1 MARIWK
7 ARSATPGERN
17 FVAGSLENLAPAAK
31 FQSGET
37 RGDGVLGTLE
47 IEGGTPPAAPAITAT
62 AGTGSVTIT
71 IDGAAGV
78 TNYVVYKTSGA
89 AAWTSGGSRSGDG
102 DVVISGLTAGT
113 TYLVSAYSDNGEY
126 STFAPVQVVTLTA
139 STSDDPTGS
148 LSVPL
153 GLLADTLAA
162 SAAFRA
168 WVGAT
173 TGTEEENL
181 TAALARIY
189 EYESESWTRP
199 YGLVSHDDLWHAGK
213 IADGSHNLF
222 SHDGEL
228 FLGFEADA
236 EETGDAELS
245 ARRFSNT
252 VGTIL
257 DEMKALAGTPGYLN
271 IVDIQK
277 KTGPQRCRPD
287 RRDEADAAEDYW
299 LIECKVRWSD

>member
-62 AGTGSVTIT
+62 AGTGSVTVT
-71 IDGAAGV
+71 LDGDAGV

-181 TAALARIY
+181 AAALARIY

-199 YGLVSHDDLWHAGK
+199 YALVSHDDLWAAEK
-213 IADGSHNLF
+213 IADGTRNLF
-222 SHDGEL
+222 SHNGEL

-236 EETGDAELS
+236 TGTDAESS
-245 ARRFSNT
+245 ARAFSNT

-271 IVDIQK
+271 IVDIMK

-299 LIECKVRWSD
+299 LIELRVRWSD